1 MTARI
6 KNSATT
12 KFWSLQHK
20 RKDNFMH
27 KTNGFDDKTLKSY
40 LKKNSMKCFE
50 SHICYLIFFILG
62 EEGTRGR
69 GWETE
74 VRRRGEDRAG
84 EVEDRGGRGEEDGWG
99 NREDCKWS
107 KEGGRRENTESHR
120 GRELKKF
127 VRILFVIF
135 LQRIFYQF
143 IGLV

>member
-1 MTARI
+1 
-6 KNSATT
+6 
-12 KFWSLQHK
+12 
-20 RKDNFMH
+20 MH
-27 KTNGFDDKTLKSY
+27 KTNGFDDETLKSY
-40 LKKNSMKCFE
+40 LKKKHEMLFSDVF
-50 SHICYLIFFILG
+50 IFILG

-120 GRELKKF
+120 GREFKKF
-127 VRILFVIF
+127 VRILFVISTQTV
-135 LQRIFYQF
+135 LVFYQF
-143 IGLV
+143 IG